1 MSLKSLNHTLKSA
14 KHSTSL
20 GEPELELELDFSIP
34 QMVSKMEI
42 LVVKEVSKRTP
53 KGKNCNAS
61 STLRT
66 TSTQH
71 GRRGNIFAESG
82 INFDPSG

>member
-1 MSLKSLNHTLKSA
+1 MKSTKHTLKFA

-20 GEPELELELDFSIP
+20 GEPELELESDFSIL
-34 QMVSKMEI
+34 QIVISKMEI
-42 LVVKEVSKRTP
+42 LVVKELGKRTP
-53 KGKNCNAS
+53 NRENCNAS
-61 STLRT
+61 SILRT

>member
-53 KGKNCNAS
+53 K
-61 STLRT
+61 
-66 TSTQH
+66 
-71 GRRGNIFAESG
+71 
-82 INFDPSG
+82 

>member
-1 MSLKSLNHTLKSA
+1 MSLKSA
-14 KHSTSL
+14 KYSTSL

-34 QMVSKMEI
+34 QMEI
-42 LVVKEVSKRTP
+42 LVVIEVSKRTP
-53 KGKNCNAS
+53 NGKNCKAS
-61 STLRT
+61 SILRT

>member
-1 MSLKSLNHTLKSA
+1 MSLKSLNLKSA

-42 LVVKEVSKRTP
+42 LVVKEEVSKR
-53 KGKNCNAS
+53 KSN
-61 STLRT
+61 
-66 TSTQH
+66 
-71 GRRGNIFAESG
+71 GNIIVTRHLF
-82 INFDPSG
+82 

>member
-20 GEPELELELDFSIP
+20 EEPEIP

-42 LVVKEVSKRTP
+42 LVVKEVSKRKP
-53 KGKNCNAS
+53 N
-61 STLRT
+61 
-66 TSTQH
+66 
-71 GRRGNIFAESG
+71 GNIIVMRHLF
-82 INFDPSG
+82 

>member
-20 GEPELELELDFSIP
+20 GEPELELELDFSIL

-53 KGKNCNAS
+53 NGKNCNVS
-61 STLRT
+61 SILRT
-66 TSTQH
+66 TQH